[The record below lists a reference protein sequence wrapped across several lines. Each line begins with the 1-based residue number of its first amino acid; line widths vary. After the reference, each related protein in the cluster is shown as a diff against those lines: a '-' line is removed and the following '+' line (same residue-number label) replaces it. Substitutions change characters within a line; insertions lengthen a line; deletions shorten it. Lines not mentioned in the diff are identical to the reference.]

1 MIVWIVIGVAE
12 EVVLWIMMWRMW
24 KECKRPKEERAER
37 AEEEMKEVIR
47 RERKKNGYKIY
58 K

>member
-12 EVVLWIMMWRMW
+12 EVVLWIILWKMW
-24 KECKRPKEERAER
+24 KEWKRPKEERVER

-47 RERKKNGYKIY
+47 REREKYGYKIY